1 MSRIQDILAKA
12 ERDGTAGRLTAVTMP
27 SSVHSQPTGVQAPPS
42 APPRVAGTSA
52 LHHDFTPVAEPEG
65 RRTAIPTLHPALVTA
80 ISPHSKVSEQYR
92 GIRARLAQREEAGP
106 LRSLVV
112 TSPGA
117 GEGKSITAANLALTM
132 AQELQ
137 RTVVLVDADLRGAA
151 VHALFGL
158 ERGPGLAEVLS
169 GTSSLDDALVHL
181 PDLGLAILPAGD
193 TPSFPA
199 ELLGSA
205 AMRRL
210 ADTLRN
216 RFDRIIFDTPAVSP
230 LADTGTLSAIVD
242 GVVLV
247 VRAGVTKRPAL
258 DEALQGFDE
267 HKALGVV
274 LNGK

>member
-12 ERDGTAGRLTAVTMP
+12 ERDGTAGRLTSVTMP
-27 SSVHSQPTGVQAPPS
+27 APAPPPS
-42 APPRVAGTSA
+42 AVQRVEGTSA
-52 LHHDFTPVAEPEG
+52 LNPDYAPLAEPEG
-65 RRTAIPTLHPALVTA
+65 PRTGIATLHPALVTA

-106 LRSLVV
+106 VRSLVV

-117 GEGKSITAANLALTM
+117 GDGKSITAANLALTM

-137 RTVVLVDADLRGAA
+137 RTVVLVDTDLRGAT
-151 VHALFGL
+151 VHSLFGL

-169 GTSSLDDALVHL
+169 GTASLDDALVDL
-181 PDLGLAILPAGD
+181 PEHGLAILPAGE

-216 RFDRIIFDTPAVSP
+216 RFDRIVFDAPAVSP
-230 LADTGTLSAIVD
+230 LADTGMLAPIAD
-242 GVVLV
+242 GVVMV

-258 DEALQGFDE
+258 DDALQAFDE
-267 HKALGVV
+267 HKVLGVV